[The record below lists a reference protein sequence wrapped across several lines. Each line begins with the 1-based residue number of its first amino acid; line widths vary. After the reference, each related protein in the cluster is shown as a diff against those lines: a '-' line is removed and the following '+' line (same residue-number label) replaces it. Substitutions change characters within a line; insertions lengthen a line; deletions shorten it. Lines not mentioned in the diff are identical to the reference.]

1 MCYSSCVSILIHC
14 HLPLTCQIFSW
25 ISSFV
30 RVQFHIQTKL
40 WNNHYLIFY
49 EDCVV
54 ESEIYLQM
62 REDTAAIWLHVLC
75 FHIQHRFLWKL
86 FGRSIWIWLIDNWSV
101 CKLVRPEPTITSCEQ
116 VCVREGSRLLHF
128 IRQILSVPLP
138 GCLLLKAEFNRKIKR
153 ACFIWHFIHQRP
165 GGWGGWGGKS
175 SAMMIQSLSVMF
187 SRLPFPSFLL
197 TGFHTTC
204 LILSHRM
211 LTISQLQ
218 KSFHSL
224 FQRPQWAKEF
234 QFIISR

>member
-1 MCYSSCVSILIHC
+1 MLISGPDAASDLSSCDWGAS
-14 HLPLTCQIFSW
+14 TCPFMPPCWSVQVYHEWNKHRMIKKPWQNFLEHEGLSADSGSP
-25 ISSFV
+25 ISLSSTIPSMGRDAGTV
-30 RVQFHIQTKL
+30 R
-40 WNNHYLIFY
+40 
-49 EDCVV
+49 
-54 ESEIYLQM
+54 
-62 REDTAAIWLHVLC
+62 
-75 FHIQHRFLWKL
+75 KL

-138 GCLLLKAEFNRKIKR
+138 GCLLLKAGFNRKIKR